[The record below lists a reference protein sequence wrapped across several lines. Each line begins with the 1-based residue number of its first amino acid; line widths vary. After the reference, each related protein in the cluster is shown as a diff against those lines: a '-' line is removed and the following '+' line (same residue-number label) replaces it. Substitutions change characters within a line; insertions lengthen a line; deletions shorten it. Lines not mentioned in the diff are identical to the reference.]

1 VTDPQEKRLMS
12 DSLKIIQ
19 TKDGSYMA
27 EWDKEDPMWSFMN
40 SLTSAQIQIIIR
52 QAIEEDLKDR

>member
-1 VTDPQEKRLMS
+1 MS

-19 TKDGSYMA
+19 NKDGSYTA

-40 SLTSAQIQIIIR
+40 SLTSAEIQVIIR
-52 QAIEEDLKDR
+52 QAIEEDKKQK

>member
-1 VTDPQEKRLMS
+1 MS

>member
-1 VTDPQEKRLMS
+1 MN

-19 TKDGSYMA
+19 NKDGSYTA

-40 SLTSAQIQIIIR
+40 SLTSAEIQVIIR
-52 QAIEEDLKDR
+52 QAIEEDKKGK

>member
-1 VTDPQEKRLMS
+1 MS

-19 TKDGSYMA
+19 NDDNSYTA

-40 SLTSAQIQIIIR
+40 SLTSAEIQVIIQ
-52 QAIEEDLKDR
+52 QAINDYNADK